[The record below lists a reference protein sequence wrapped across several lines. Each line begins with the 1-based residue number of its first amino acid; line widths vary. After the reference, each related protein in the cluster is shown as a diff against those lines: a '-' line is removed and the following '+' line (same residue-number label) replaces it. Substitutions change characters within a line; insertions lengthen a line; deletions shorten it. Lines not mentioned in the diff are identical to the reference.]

1 MFVRLALLKTK
12 SEGRWGGRKDLGEE
26 MLARRRTSRTGVGG
40 GENIRERWRP
50 GQPGCRPGKSDLRK
64 ITKIK
69 ISRDSESDEDKTEK
83 RKAGSPVLDPTQQK
97 RQKIEVNKNHLKI
110 EN

>member
-1 MFVRLALLKTK
+1 MIDQSK
-12 SEGRWGGRKDLGEE
+12 
-26 MLARRRTSRTGVGG
+26 
-40 GENIRERWRP
+40 WR
-50 GQPGCRPGKSDLRK
+50 CKFDKL
-64 ITKIK
+64 ILTKIK

>member
-1 MFVRLALLKTK
+1 MKEIFKFEEILTFREIFGQKDQFRDSDILPRL
-12 SEGRWGGRKDLGEE
+12 R
-26 MLARRRTSRTGVGG
+26 
-40 GENIRERWRP
+40 
-50 GQPGCRPGKSDLRK
+50 DLRENFNLVSLIDQSK
-64 ITKIK
+64 WRCKFDKLILTKIK

-97 RQKIEVNKNHLKI
+97 RQKIEVNKNIFKI